1 MPIITAA
8 VIGGGL
14 GLLGSSMQA
23 DSNEA
28 AAATAASGNAEAA
41 RIAAAESRF
50 RPVGI
55 TTRFGSSGFD
65 YGIPGVTAPVAK
77 DFKTPE
83 EFAAAQTAYQT
94 RLANEGR
101 VTGARYTLDPGLK
114 AIQDRLLKLTESG
127 LLTAEQA
134 EAEFGALT
142 TGARGLF
149 STGQNYLTKPADAR
163 LGGFAT
169 EQFKPSAGATAL
181 SKLGEQYVA
190 QSPQEAA
197 AQYMALQQ
205 NLLAPSRERQ
215 LAGLQNELF
224 QTGRGGL
231 AVGATGTRP
240 GGGAGLGAASPEME
254 AYYNAIAQQDALLAS
269 QATKGGMDR
278 TEFGGRLLTGG
289 EALQKGR
296 ISFGADLLGLQ
307 EEMEQ
312 GRTRFGAGLVA
323 TGGNLLTQGYGGRV
337 SAMSP
342 YQTFLSGATSLEALG
357 QDPLNIGSTLGGR
370 VANPTGASFL
380 FSGNRPSAE
389 SYAANAF
396 NPFAES
402 LTSASR
408 NPQLQ
413 QGLQNLFNRRAP
425 NYFDSM
431 GNEFSGSGAPIYD
444 Y

>member
-1 MPIITAA
+1 MPFITAA

-14 GLLGSSMQA
+14 GLLGGAMQA
-23 DSNEA
+23 DSTEA
-28 AAATAASGNAEAA
+28 AAATQAAGNAEAA

-55 TTRFGSSGFD
+55 TTRFGSSAFD

-77 DFKTPE
+77 DFKTPA
-83 EFAAAQTAYQT
+83 EFAAAQAAYQT

-101 VTGARYTLDPGLK
+101 VTGAGYTLAPEFK

-149 STGQNYLTKPADAR
+149 STGQNYLN
-163 LGGFAT
+163 
-169 EQFKPSAGATAL
+169 QPSAGATAL
-181 SKLGEQYVA
+181 TKLGEQYVA

-197 AQYMALQQ
+197 AQYMASQQ

-254 AYYNAIAQQDALLAS
+254 AYYNAIAQQDALLAA
-269 QATKGGMDR
+269 QATKGGMER

-289 EALQKGR
+289 EELQ
-296 ISFGADLLGLQ
+296 
-307 EEMEQ
+307 Q
-312 GRTRFGAGLVA
+312 GRARFGAGLLG

-342 YQTFLSGATSLEALG
+342 YQTSLSGATSLEALG

-370 VANPTGASFL
+370 VANPQGSSFL

-389 SYAANAF
+389 SYAANAY

-402 LTSASR
+402 LMSASR
-408 NPQLQ
+408 NPTLQ
-413 QGLQNLFNRRAP
+413 RAAQP
-425 NYFDSM
+425 YANA
-431 GNEFSGSGAPIYD
+431 FSAINQYGAENVYGYGGSGTVPTSINWD
-444 Y
+444 I

>member
-8 VIGGGL
+8 VLGGAA

-23 DSNEA
+23 DSTEA
-28 AAATAASGNAEAA
+28 AAATAAAGNAEAA

-55 TTRFGSSGFD
+55 TTRFGSSGFE

-83 EFAAAQTAYQT
+83 EFAAAQAAYQT

-101 VTGARYTLDPGLK
+101 VTGAKYTLDPGLK
-114 AIQDRLLKLTESG
+114 AIQDRLIKLTESG

-149 STGQNYLTKPADAR
+149 STGQNYLN
-163 LGGFAT
+163 
-169 EQFKPSAGATAL
+169 QPSAGATAL
-181 SKLGEQYVA
+181 TKLGEQYVA

-197 AQYMALQQ
+197 AQYMASQQ

-231 AVGATGTRP
+231 AVGATGARP

-254 AYYNAIAQQDALLAS
+254 AYYNAIAQQDALLAA
-269 QATKGGMDR
+269 QATKGGMER

-289 EALQKGR
+289 EALQ
-296 ISFGADLLGLQ
+296 
-307 EEMEQ
+307 Q
-312 GRTRFGAGLVA
+312 GRTSFGAGLLN

-357 QDPLNIGSTLGGR
+357 QDPLNIGTNLGGR
-370 VANPTGASFL
+370 VANPQGGSFL

-402 LTSASR
+402 LSSASR
-408 NPQLQ
+408 NPTFIDAASRL
-413 QGLQNLFNRRAP
+413 
-425 NYFDSM
+425 
-431 GNEFSGSGAPIYD
+431 FSGGSNSGATSSNYPDPYANVPR
-444 Y
+444 YSFNT

>member
-8 VIGGGL
+8 AIAGGTSLLGGL
-14 GLLGSSMQA
+14 LQS
-23 DSNEA
+23 DSNQA
-28 AAATAASGNAEAA
+28 AAATAATGQAEAA

-55 TTRFGSSGFD
+55 TTRFGSSAFD
-65 YGIPGVTAPVAK
+65 YGIPGVTAPVRASFAT
-77 DFKTPE
+77 DA
-83 EFAAAQTAYQT
+83 EFAAAQAAYQT
-94 RLANEGR
+94 QLANEGR
-101 VTGARYTLDPGLK
+101 VTGARYTLAPEFK
-114 AIQDRLLKLTESG
+114 AIQDRLLKLTQSG

-134 EAEFGALT
+134 EAEFNALT

-149 STGQNYLTKPADAR
+149 SAGQNYLD
-163 LGGFAT
+163 
-169 EQFKPSAGATAL
+169 KPSAGAKAL
-181 SKLGEQYVA
+181 TTLGEQYVA
-190 QSPQEAA
+190 KSPQEAA
-197 AQYMALQQ
+197 AQYMASQQ

-254 AYYNAIAQQDALLAS
+254 AYYNAIAQQDALLAA
-269 QATKGGMDR
+269 QATKGGMEQ

-289 EALQKGR
+289 EELQ
-296 ISFGADLLGLQ
+296 
-307 EEMEQ
+307 Q
-312 GRTRFGAGLVA
+312 GRTRFGAGLLG

-342 YQTFLSGATSLEALG
+342 YQTFLTGATSLEALG
-357 QDPLNIGSTLGGR
+357 QDPLNIGTNLGGR
-370 VANPTGASFL
+370 VANPQGGSFL

-402 LTSASR
+402 LLSASR
-408 NPQLQ
+408 NPIFQ
-413 QGLQNLFNRRAP
+413 RAAQP
-425 NYFDSM
+425 YANA
-431 GNEFSGSGAPIYD
+431 FSASNQYGAENVYGYGGRGTVPLSYSGEP
-444 Y
+444 